1 MKTIDGSSRLKIFVL
16 MIISFVMISGCYAY
30 HNYSVY
36 KSIKVVAND
45 TAAIEYGS
53 ANYDINELLKEVE
66 GEIVSVKKDIDTSVL
81 GEQEIILEVK
91 KDNIVKDVPVVVSVV
106 DRTAPVIQLNKDTV
120 SVTEGDNINLQSNI
134 LSVNDSIDGDLSYSS
149 DASEDSLNY
158 YTFSYD
164 DLSSIGSHDVIV
176 TAVDKSGNISTA
188 SFKVNV
194 QEKPKPVEVA
204 RVNSTINVPDNV
216 SENDIVQIAYKYI
229 GYPYVSGANG
239 PYSFDCSGFVQFVY
253 SQVGK
258 SISRSTSTQ
267 ILDGVGISY
276 DNVQPGDILSWG
288 YTDGV
293 PTHSALYV
301 GNGMMIH
308 AANPSQGVL
317 LSNVAAWT
325 RGSGTRV
332 ISVRRIG

>member
-106 DRTAPVIQLNKDTV
+106 DRTAPVIQLNSDTV

-134 LSVNDSIDGDLSYSS
+134 LSVNDLIDGDLSYSS

>member
-120 SVTEGDNINLQSNI
+120 SVTEGDNIDLQSNI

-164 DLSSIGSHDVIV
+164 DLSSVGSHDVIV

-216 SENDIVQIAYKYI
+216 SGNDIVQIAYKYI

>member
-16 MIISFVMISGCYAY
+16 MIISFVMISGCCAY
-30 HNYSVY
+30 HNYSIY

-134 LSVNDSIDGDLSYSS
+134 LSVNDLIDGDLSYSS

-176 TAVDKSGNISTA
+176 TAVDKSGNISTM

-194 QEKPKPVEVA
+194 QEKQKPVEVA

-216 SENDIVQIAYKYI
+216 SGNDIVQIAYKYT

>member
-134 LSVNDSIDGDLSYSS
+134 LSVNDSIDGDLS
-149 DASEDSLNY
+149 
-158 YTFSYD
+158 
-164 DLSSIGSHDVIV
+164 SIGSHDVIV

-216 SENDIVQIAYKYI
+216 SGNDIVQIAYKYI

>member
-1 MKTIDGSSRLKIFVL
+1 MKTIDGSSKLRMFIL

-30 HNYSVY
+30 HNYTVY

-45 TAAIEYGS
+45 TAAVEYGS
-53 ANYDINELLKEVE
+53 ANYDIDELLKEVE
-66 GEIVSVKKDIDTSVL
+66 GKIVSVKKDIDTSVL

-106 DRTAPVIQLNKDTV
+106 DRTAPVIQLNKDTI
-120 SVTEGDNINLQSNI
+120 SITEGDTIDLQSNI
-134 LSVNDSIDGDLSYSS
+134 LSVNDAIDGDLNYSNEVTE
-149 DASEDSLNY
+149 ASLNY

-164 DLSSIGSHDVIV
+164 DLTSVGSHDVVV
-176 TAVDKSGNISTA
+176 TAVDKSGNIST
-188 SFKVNV
+188 SIFKVNV
-194 QEKPKPVEVA
+194 AEKPKTVEVA
-204 RVNSTINVPDNV
+204 SVSANFNIPENVRG
-216 SENDIVQIAYKYI
+216 NDIVQIAYKYI

-239 PYSFDCSGFVQFVY
+239 PYAFDCSGFVQFVY

>member
-1 MKTIDGSSRLKIFVL
+1 M
-16 MIISFVMISGCYAY
+16 
-30 HNYSVY
+30 
-36 KSIKVVAND
+36 
-45 TAAIEYGS
+45 
-53 ANYDINELLKEVE
+53 
-66 GEIVSVKKDIDTSVL
+66 
-81 GEQEIILEVK
+81 
-91 KDNIVKDVPVVVSVV
+91 
-106 DRTAPVIQLNKDTV
+106 
-120 SVTEGDNINLQSNI
+120 
-134 LSVNDSIDGDLSYSS
+134 IDGDLSYSS

-216 SENDIVQIAYKYI
+216 SGNDIVQIAYKYI

-276 DNVQPGDILSWG
+276 DNIQPGDILSWG

>member
-106 DRTAPVIQLNKDTV
+106 DRTAPVIQLNKDTI
-120 SVTEGDNINLQSNI
+120 SVTEGDNIDLQSNI
-134 LSVNDSIDGDLSYSS
+134 LSINDLIDGNLSYSS
-149 DASEDSLNY
+149 DVSEDSLNY

-164 DLSSIGSHDVIV
+164 DLSSIGSNDVIV

>member
-1 MKTIDGSSRLKIFVL
+1 M
-16 MIISFVMISGCYAY
+16 
-30 HNYSVY
+30 
-36 KSIKVVAND
+36 
-45 TAAIEYGS
+45 
-53 ANYDINELLKEVE
+53 
-66 GEIVSVKKDIDTSVL
+66 
-81 GEQEIILEVK
+81 
-91 KDNIVKDVPVVVSVV
+91 
-106 DRTAPVIQLNKDTV
+106 
-120 SVTEGDNINLQSNI
+120 
-134 LSVNDSIDGDLSYSS
+134 
-149 DASEDSLNY
+149 
-158 YTFSYD
+158 
-164 DLSSIGSHDVIV
+164 
-176 TAVDKSGNISTA
+176 
-188 SFKVNV
+188 
-194 QEKPKPVEVA
+194 
-204 RVNSTINVPDNV
+204 
-216 SENDIVQIAYKYI
+216 QIAYKYI

>member
-30 HNYSVY
+30 HNYSIY

-134 LSVNDSIDGDLSYSS
+134 LSVNDLIDGDLSYSS

-176 TAVDKSGNISTA
+176 TAVDKSGNISTV

-194 QEKPKPVEVA
+194 QEKQKPVEVA

-216 SENDIVQIAYKYI
+216 SGNDIVQIAYNYI

-267 ILDGVGISY
+267 ILDGIGISY

>member
-1 MKTIDGSSRLKIFVL
+1 MKTIDRSSRLKIFVL

-106 DRTAPVIQLNKDTV
+106 DRTAPVIQLNKDTI
-120 SVTEGDNINLQSNI
+120 SVTEGDNIDLQSNI
-134 LSVNDSIDGDLSYSS
+134 LSINDLIDGDLSYSS

-188 SFKVNV
+188 TFKVNV

-216 SENDIVQIAYKYI
+216 SDIVQIAYKYI

-267 ILDGVGISY
+267 NLDGVGISY
-276 DNVQPGDILSWG
+276 DSVQPGDILSWG

>member
-106 DRTAPVIQLNKDTV
+106 DRTAPVIQLNKDTI
-120 SVTEGDNINLQSNI
+120 SVTEGDNIDLQSNI
-134 LSVNDSIDGDLSYSS
+134 LSINDLIDGNLSYSS
-149 DASEDSLNY
+149 DVSEDSLNY
-158 YTFSYD
+158 YAFSYD

>member
-30 HNYSVY
+30 HNYSIY

>member
-106 DRTAPVIQLNKDTV
+106 DRTAPVIQLNKDTI
-120 SVTEGDNINLQSNI
+120 SVTEGDNIDLQSNI
-134 LSVNDSIDGDLSYSS
+134 LSINDLIDGNLSYSS
-149 DASEDSLNY
+149 DVSEDSLNY

>member
-1 MKTIDGSSRLKIFVL
+1 MR
-16 MIISFVMISGCYAY
+16 
-30 HNYSVY
+30 
-36 KSIKVVAND
+36 
-45 TAAIEYGS
+45 
-53 ANYDINELLKEVE
+53 
-66 GEIVSVKKDIDTSVL
+66 
-81 GEQEIILEVK
+81 IILDMVIDK
-91 KDNIVKDVPVVVSVV
+91 TSTQHWWYKDFIQGKNDFYIAKDWKENDCDPGIGSRSIYNWDSRINKWVVSPFGGFLP
-106 DRTAPVIQLNKDTV
+106 ALNVNNPDVRNEIAKV
-120 SVTEGDNINLQSNI
+120 LRFWLSKGDNIDLQSNI
-134 LSVNDSIDGDLSYSS
+134 LSINDLIDGNLSYSS
-149 DASEDSLNY
+149 DVSEDSLNY

-164 DLSSIGSHDVIV
+164 NLSSIGSHDVIV

-188 SFKVNV
+188 TFKVNV
-194 QEKPKPVEVA
+194 QKKPKPVEVA

-216 SENDIVQIAYKYI
+216 SGNDIVQIAYKYI

-276 DNVQPGDILSWG
+276 DSVQPGDILSWG

>member
-106 DRTAPVIQLNKDTV
+106 DRTAPVIQLNSDTV

-134 LSVNDSIDGDLSYSS
+134 LSVNDLIDGDLSYSS

-317 LSNVAAWT
+317 LSNVATWT

>member
-1 MKTIDGSSRLKIFVL
+1 
-16 MIISFVMISGCYAY
+16 MII
-30 HNYSVY
+30 
-36 KSIKVVAND
+36 
-45 TAAIEYGS
+45 
-53 ANYDINELLKEVE
+53 
-66 GEIVSVKKDIDTSVL
+66 
-81 GEQEIILEVK
+81 
-91 KDNIVKDVPVVVSVV
+91 
-106 DRTAPVIQLNKDTV
+106 
-120 SVTEGDNINLQSNI
+120 NINLQSNI
-134 LSVNDSIDGDLSYSS
+134 LSVNDLIDGDLSYSS

-176 TAVDKSGNISTA
+176 TAVDKSGNISTV

-194 QEKPKPVEVA
+194 QEKQKPVEVA

-216 SENDIVQIAYKYI
+216 SGNDIVQIAYKYI

-276 DNVQPGDILSWG
+276 DSVQPGDILSWG